1 MLSETMQTALNEQ
14 INAEIYS
21 AYLYLSM
28 SAYFEAKNLAGFA
41 RWMRRQSNEEVL
53 HGLKIFDYI
62 TDQNG
67 RVVLKAVAQ
76 PPSEFS
82 SIVDLWEQT
91 LDHERH
97 VSSLIHKL
105 YDQAHRENDYA
116 TQSMLQWFVSEQ
128 VEEEKTASRIL
139 EEVKMVGPSS
149 SALLFLD
156 RHVGKK
162 ADEENDS

>member
-1 MLSETMQTALNEQ
+1 MLSEPMQAALNEQ
-14 INAEIYS
+14 VNAELYS

-28 SAYFEAKNLAGFA
+28 SAYCESRNLAGFA
-41 RWMRRQSNEEVL
+41 AWMRRQSQEEVT
-53 HGLKIFDYI
+53 HALKLFDYI
-62 TDQNG
+62 NDQNG
-67 RVVLKAVAQ
+67 RVLLKAVAQ
-76 PPSEFS
+76 PPTEFA
-82 SIVDLWEQT
+82 SIIEVWQQT

-105 YDQAHRENDYA
+105 FDQAHRANDYA
-116 TQSMLQWFVSEQ
+116 TQSLLQWFVTEQ

-139 EEVKMVGPSS
+139 EEVKMVGASS

-162 ADEENDS
+162 TD